1 MKADAG
7 RLVIPKIVELQAL
20 QLHAFRDAPGILQEC
35 DLVSG
40 VKLLAAHR
48 ADLAVNADFTLLN
61 KGLGHAARFNGV
73 GEFQKILQ
81 FDKLGMNRDLNR
93 RVRKLFCDSDLHLIP
108 PLSAGP
114 AEPCS
119 CTAQIRHKDS

>member
-1 MKADAG
+1 MY
-7 RLVIPKIVELQAL
+7 
-20 QLHAFRDAPGILQEC
+20 
-35 DLVSG
+35 LVSG

-61 KGLGHAARFNGV
+61 KGLGHAAGFNGV

-119 CTAQIRHKDS
+119 CIAQIRHKDS

>member
-1 MKADAG
+1 M
-7 RLVIPKIVELQAL
+7 L
-20 QLHAFRDAPGILQEC
+20 FRDAPGILQEC

-40 VKLLAAHR
+40 VKLLASHR

-61 KGLGHAARFNGV
+61 KGLGHAAGFNGV

-93 RVRKLFCDSDLHLIP
+93 RVRKLFL
-108 PLSAGP
+108 
-114 AEPCS
+114 
-119 CTAQIRHKDS
+119 